1 MISGMGYE
9 IGCETNRKDV
19 HMKVLALG
27 ASLFCALATMM
38 ASAAEYYWVP
48 GKTDW
53 TSKESYANAD
63 GTAAGKVPSPGDEL
77 AIPENCT
84 VTLDCDNAAHF
95 EIANSLARI
104 RPFET
109 TSFFVV
115 KVSEGKEVT
124 FAPKVNFNNAW
135 SYAGWYKGGLVK
147 RGAGT
152 LILGSG
158 AGAHDYMTDI
168 TVE

>member
-1 MISGMGYE
+1 MGCE
-9 IGCETNRKDV
+9 IGCETKRKDV

-63 GTAAGKVPSPGDEL
+63 GTAAAKVPSADDEL

-84 VTLDCDNAAHF
+84 VTLDCDNAEHF
-95 EIANSLARI
+95 EIANKLERI
-104 RPFET
+104 KPL
-109 TSFFVV
+109 TSSSFIVM
-115 KVSEGKEVT
+115 KVSDGNVVT
-124 FAPKVNFNNAW
+124 FAPKVNAEKSSTSIQNRRVQN
-135 SYAGWYKGGLVK
+135 
-147 RGAGT
+147 
-152 LILGSG
+152 
-158 AGAHDYMTDI
+158 
-168 TVE
+168 

>member
-1 MISGMGYE
+1 MLFGM
-9 IGCETNRKDV
+9 
-19 HMKVLALG
+19 LLP
-27 ASLFCALATMM
+27 SLCVF
-38 ASAAEYYWVP
+38 AAEYYWVP

-63 GTAAGKVPSPGDEL
+63 GTAAAKVPSADDEL
-77 AIPENCT
+77 AIPANCT

-109 TSFFVV
+109 TSFLVV

-124 FAPKVNFNNAW
+124 FAPKVNFN
-135 SYAGWYKGGLVK
+135 
-147 RGAGT
+147 
-152 LILGSG
+152 I
-158 AGAHDYMTDI
+158 
-168 TVE
+168 